1 MFTFHCQT
9 GTLTTG
15 ATPDTI
21 IGTANNDLITGT
33 TAQLSVDDRIM
44 DSSTSDND
52 TFNLTATTDPVAMD
66 VTNVENINIDWDA
79 FGTPDIDLT
88 NVTGATVTLSSDK
101 SGYLGHANFDNV
113 DRNNIVVGDGVT
125 GDVTVD
131 TTVDSTIDAG
141 NAKTLTV
148 TAADR
153 DLTVNANNSET
164 VTIAAA
170 NDVDNLT
177 VSATNATALTVDANR
192 AADVTVGK
200 NADLT
205 MTGTADYTIQSTA
218 DVQLDVAAGAAFD
231 TLAIAGDNAVTL
243 SFANAADIA
252 GQTITNAGVIR
263 VEDELAATVDYTD
276 IEATS
281 IVLEALQTANATEI
295 TTVNGANF
303 VLELGNGVADTVTFA
318 VTTADDSSADE
329 ITVELQDDTAAA
341 LDFNEAA
348 DEDFETVNI
357 IANATVSATA
367 VDLTIASILAG
378 TNKVVLSAAENDVTV
393 TVATAG
399 EVDAS
404 EVTGN
409 FVITQNNTDTD
420 MLIIGGKAK
429 NTVDFDGAVTAEST
443 FVGNATSDAIDNI
456 TFDTTTGDAVAMVYG
471 GNNIV
476 DAAAITDGQLTVV
489 AGSGNDTVTAT
500 GTSLKHGTLSLQLGD
515 GNNSVTFDMDGARTT
530 GMTAS
535 ITTGTGN
542 DSIEITAATEAEDD
556 ITIDLG
562 TGTNTLTITSVD
574 LSLGTQSITGVD
586 VIAIGSSDTAAVVN
600 ATLLDGSSITLTGD
614 STTTDHL
621 AVAITGSDTTV
632 DFSGMTIDNTIDKA
646 IGGLEITA
654 KAGVANNI
662 TATHGDDNI
671 IGNTGVDTINFAATA
686 ALNGEDTIT
695 TFTAGTDKLNISA
708 FASVTEATTVTGNI
722 TATAGNVYFFSAD
735 ITAGG
740 GDVAVAAN
748 VATALNAAAVWADTT
763 VTSYIVIVDTDAADD
778 GAGTGSAIYSW
789 TDAGSNEVAAAEL
802 TLMGTVDAV
811 LTTADLVFA

>member
-1 MFTFHCQT
+1 M
-9 GTLTTG
+9 LTTG
-15 ATPDTI
+15 TTPDTI

-66 VTNVENINIDWDA
+66 VTNIENINIDWDA
-79 FGTPDIDLT
+79 FGTPDIDLA
-88 NVTGATVTLSSDK
+88 NVIGATVSLASDK
-101 SGYLGHANFDNV
+101 SGYLGHANFINV
-113 DRNNIVVGDGVT
+113 DRNNVTVGDGVVGT
-125 GDVTVD
+125 VTVAG
-131 TTVDSTIDAG
+131 TVDSTING
-141 NAKTLTV
+141 GSAKTLTI
-148 TAADR
+148 TGADR

-164 VTIAAA
+164 VTIAVA

-231 TLAIAGDNAVTL
+231 TLTIAGDNAVTL

-263 VEDELAATVDYTD
+263 IEDELAATVDYTD

-303 VLELGNGVADTVTFA
+303 VLELGNGAADTVTFA

-500 GTSLKHGTLSLQLGD
+500 GTSLNDGTLSLQLGD
-515 GNNSVTFDMDGARTT
+515 GNNSVTFDMDAARTGAT
-530 GMTAS
+530 VN

-542 DSIEITAATEAEDD
+542 DSLEITAATKAGDD

-574 LSLGTQSITGVD
+574 LSLGTQAISGVD
-586 VIAIGSSDTAAVVN
+586 VIAIGSSDTFAVVN

-763 VTSYIVIVDTDAADD
+763 VTSYIVIVDTDAAAD